1 MERFGARLQQA
12 TGRRGPLCVGID
24 PHPSLLGAWG
34 LPDDAGG
41 LGAFCETVVV
51 ALAEELAVLKP
62 QSAFFERHGA
72 AGIAVL
78 EQTVRAARS
87 AGAIVLLD
95 VKRGD
100 IGSTAQ
106 AYADAYLLAEAP
118 LAVDAITVNP
128 YLGFESLR
136 PFLDTAR
143 EHGGGVFVLGL
154 TSNPSTGLQHARVAG
169 ADSGTGD
176 PSTGDPSTGDPST
189 GDPTISAAAAV
200 LASVRAENAVAGAAV
215 GSVGVVVGATLSEVD
230 LASAG
235 IGGAGLDVGGPV
247 LAPGLGAQGGT
258 AADVSRIFGSVIE
271 QVLPST
277 SRDVLSA
284 GPDPAALRSAALW
297 QRDALLEAFRV

>member
-41 LGAFCETVVV
+41 LAAFCETVVD
-51 ALAEELAVLKP
+51 ALAEEVAVLKP

-154 TSNPSTGLQHARVAG
+154 TSNPSEGTRLQHARVAG
-169 ADSGTGD
+169 ADSVTGD
-176 PSTGDPSTGDPST
+176 PSTGDPS
-189 GDPTISAAAAV
+189 ISAAAAV
-200 LASVRAENAVAGAAV
+200 LASVRAENAVAGPAV
-215 GSVGVVVGATLSEVD
+215 GSVGIVVGATLSEAD
-230 LASAG
+230 LGSAG

-258 AADVSRIFGSVIE
+258 AADVSRIFGPVIE
-271 QVLPST
+271 RVLPST
-277 SRDVLSA
+277 SRAVLSA

>member
-41 LGAFCETVVV
+41 LAAFCETVVD
-51 ALAEELAVLKP
+51 ALAEEVAVLKP

-106 AYADAYLLAEAP
+106 AYADAYLLAAAP
-118 LAVDAITVNP
+118 LSVDAITVNP

-154 TSNPSTGLQHARVAG
+154 TSNPSEGTGLQHARVAG

-176 PSTGDPSTGDPST
+176 PSTGGPSTGDPS
-189 GDPTISAAAAV
+189 ISAAAAV

-297 QRDALLEAFRV
+297 QRDVLLEAFRV

>member
-24 PHPSLLGAWG
+24 PHRSLLDAWG

-41 LGAFCETVVV
+41 LAAFCETAVD
-51 ALAEELAVLKP
+51 ALAEEVAVLKP

-154 TSNPSTGLQHARVAG
+154 TSNPAEGTGLQHARVAG
-169 ADSGTGD
+169 ADTGTGD
-176 PSTGDPSTGDPST
+176 PSTGDPSTGDPS
-189 GDPTISAAAAV
+189 ISAAAAV

-215 GSVGVVVGATLSEVD
+215 GSVGIFVGATLSEAD
-230 LASAG
+230 LGSAG

-271 QVLPST
+271 RVLPST

-284 GPDPAALRSAALW
+284 GPNPAALRSAALW
-297 QRDALLEAFRV
+297 QRDALLQAFRV

>member
-24 PHPSLLGAWG
+24 PHRSLLDAWG

-41 LGAFCETVVV
+41 LAAFCETAVD
-51 ALAEELAVLKP
+51 ALAEEVAVLKP

-154 TSNPSTGLQHARVAG
+154 TSNPAEGTGLQHARVAG
-169 ADSGTGD
+169 ADTGTGD
-176 PSTGDPSTGDPST
+176 PSTGDPSTGDPS
-189 GDPTISAAAAV
+189 ISAAAAV

-215 GSVGVVVGATLSEVD
+215 GSVGIVVGATLSEAD
-230 LASAG
+230 LGSAG

-271 QVLPST
+271 RVLPST

-297 QRDALLEAFRV
+297 QRDALLQAFRV

>member
-24 PHPSLLGAWG
+24 PHRSLLGAWG

-41 LGAFCETVVV
+41 LAAFCETAVD
-51 ALAEELAVLKP
+51 ALAEEVAVLKP

-154 TSNPSTGLQHARVAG
+154 TSNPAEGTGLQHARVAG
-169 ADSGTGD
+169 ADTGTGD
-176 PSTGDPSTGDPST
+176 PSTGDPSTGDPS
-189 GDPTISAAAAV
+189 ISAAAAV

-215 GSVGVVVGATLSEVD
+215 GSVGIVVGATLSEAD
-230 LASAG
+230 LGSAG

-271 QVLPST
+271 RVLPST

-297 QRDALLEAFRV
+297 QRDALLQAFRV

>member
-1 MERFGARLQQA
+1 MREPFGTRLRRA
-12 TGRRGPLCVGID
+12 TGRRGQLCVGID
-24 PHPSLLGAWG
+24 PHPSLLQAWG
-34 LPDDAGG
+34 LRDDAGG
-41 LGAFCETVVV
+41 LAAFCETVVD
-51 ALAEELAVLKP
+51 ALAGEVAVLKP

-106 AYADAYLLAEAP
+106 AYADAYLRGDAA
-118 LAVDAITVNP
+118 LAVDALTVNP

-154 TSNPSTGLQHARVAG
+154 TSNRCEGTRLQHARVPVAE
-169 ADSGTGD
+169 GD
-176 PSTGDPSTGDPST
+176 PSTGDPS
-189 GDPTISAAAAV
+189 ISAAAAV
-200 LASVRAENAVAGAAV
+200 LASVRAENAAAGGSV
-215 GSVGVVVGATLSEVD
+215 GSVGIVVGATLSDAD
-230 LASAG
+230 LGSAG
-235 IGGAGLDVGGPV
+235 IRGAGFDVGGPV

-271 QVLPST
+271 RVLPST
-277 SRDVLSA
+277 SRDVLGA
-284 GPDPAALRSAALW
+284 GPNPAALRSAALR
-297 QRDALLEAFRV
+297 QRDALRTALRV